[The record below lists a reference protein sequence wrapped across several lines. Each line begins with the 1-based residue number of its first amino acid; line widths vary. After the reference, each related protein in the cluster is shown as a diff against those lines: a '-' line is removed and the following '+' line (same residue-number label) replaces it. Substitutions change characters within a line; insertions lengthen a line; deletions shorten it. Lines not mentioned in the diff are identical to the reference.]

1 MKQILLIILI
11 ITLSFVLVSIN
22 AQQLSTKSEKAL
34 KLYELALNQMQ
45 MKDYGATIKI
55 LNNAVKTDSSF
66 TEAWLL
72 MADAADMAGN
82 YQLSAKACNAAIKYG
97 GTQYKIVYLFAAQ
110 ANYRIGNYATA
121 IDMAEKYIEAK
132 SYSKNQ
138 LTEANKVIEY
148 AKFAMEA
155 IKHPVKFNPVPLGDS
170 INTKYDEY
178 WPCITGD
185 DSTLFF
191 TRRIPRTKEHERFR
205 DTVQEDIFVSNLN
218 KNGWGKARGISIN
231 TENNEGAQTITAD
244 GQQMFFTACDRADG
258 YGKCDIYYC
267 KKEGNNWSTPQ
278 NLGNIVNSGYSE
290 TQPSVS
296 SDGRT
301 LYFASNRPGGKGK
314 QDIWVTYLDSSN
326 QWTKPV
332 NLGDSINTNDMEESP
347 FIHADNTT
355 LYFSSKGW
363 PGLGASDIFISRKK
377 KDGWSSPKNLGYP
390 INTYNNEVGL
400 IVNAAGDKAY
410 YTSDQDSGMKKN
422 IYSFALSENT
432 IKPGKTLYFK
442 GKVYDAVTGKPLGA
456 NFELTDLAFKTVVS
470 KNISNTITGEFL
482 VCLPSG
488 KDYGLN
494 INKNE
499 YLFYSENFTL
509 SDTISTNKPVIK
521 NIPLQPIQKGKGVV
535 LKNIFFTTASYELNE
550 KSSVEL
556 MQLVNFLKQHNTL
569 KIEVRGHTDDTGDA
583 IANIT
588 LSENRAKAV
597 TDFLTTHGID
607 ISRVKYKGFGETMP
621 IATNKTPEG
630 RAQNRRTEFV
640 IIE

>member
-290 TQPSVS
+290 TQ
-296 SDGRT
+296 
-301 LYFASNRPGGKGK
+301 
-314 QDIWVTYLDSSN
+314 
-326 QWTKPV
+326 
-332 NLGDSINTNDMEESP
+332 
-347 FIHADNTT
+347 
-355 LYFSSKGW
+355 
-363 PGLGASDIFISRKK
+363 
-377 KDGWSSPKNLGYP
+377 
-390 INTYNNEVGL
+390 
-400 IVNAAGDKAY
+400 
-410 YTSDQDSGMKKN
+410 
-422 IYSFALSENT
+422 
-432 IKPGKTLYFK
+432 
-442 GKVYDAVTGKPLGA
+442 
-456 NFELTDLAFKTVVS
+456 
-470 KNISNTITGEFL
+470 
-482 VCLPSG
+482 
-488 KDYGLN
+488 
-494 INKNE
+494 
-499 YLFYSENFTL
+499 
-509 SDTISTNKPVIK
+509 
-521 NIPLQPIQKGKGVV
+521 
-535 LKNIFFTTASYELNE
+535 
-550 KSSVEL
+550 
-556 MQLVNFLKQHNTL
+556 
-569 KIEVRGHTDDTGDA
+569 
-583 IANIT
+583 
-588 LSENRAKAV
+588 
-597 TDFLTTHGID
+597 
-607 ISRVKYKGFGETMP
+607 
-621 IATNKTPEG
+621 
-630 RAQNRRTEFV
+630 
-640 IIE
+640 